1 VGVLHHWRDGLRR
14 FVVPSDLSGEAM
26 CRHMKGSQVLNHEVL
41 TADVIIIGGGP
52 GGSTA
57 ATMLARQGWQVLLL
71 EREYF
76 PRDHVGESLLPAT
89 LPVLEELG
97 VLPAVQAAGFLPKQ
111 GATMVWGKSP
121 TPWSW
126 YFRETNQRYPHAY
139 QVWRPDFDQILL
151 DNSRAHG
158 VEVREGYHV
167 VDVRF
172 ERERAVGVR
181 YTAPDGSSG
190 EASGRWIVD
199 ASGQGALL
207 GRKLDLRRW
216 DPFFRNLA
224 VYAYFRDAQRL
235 PEPDDSNIFIESYAE
250 GWFWHIPLHRGWMS
264 VGVVVD
270 SHLGQEGISRG
281 GPEPFLRAQ
290 IPKAPYT
297 ARMLE
302 RAALVSGPFVV
313 KDWSYVSD
321 QVVGDGY
328 ILVGDAAC
336 FVDPLFSSGVH
347 LACMSGVLAAAYV
360 TTALRDPSLQHPA
373 GQVYKELYY
382 KEYEHFHAMA
392 QLFYSSNRTADSYF
406 WTARQLLGQ
415 ESILSPRHAFIH
427 AVAGQPPRGYERAVL
442 EQGEAPA
449 QFQQSVAQL
458 EADRTARR
466 QQWLAERRDD
476 PAHQALLQSVPHRAD
491 GVEAQRKP
499 VIADG
504 EFVWGYVLLTAGYPE
519 GLPCSRLVAQL
530 VSLMDGQRSVHE
542 MLSSI
547 LDAAD
552 AQQRQQLAA
561 SVLKTLE
568 LLYIDGTI
576 YLHSP

>member
-1 VGVLHHWRDGLRR
+1 
-14 FVVPSDLSGEAM
+14 
-26 CRHMKGSQVLNHEVL
+26 MKGSQIVHGERLE
-41 TADVIIIGGGP
+41 ADVIIIGGGP
-52 GGSTA
+52 GGSTT
-57 ATMLARQGWQVLLL
+57 ATMLARKGWQVLLF
-71 EREYF
+71 ERECF

-111 GATMVWGKSP
+111 GATMVWGKNP
-121 TPWSW
+121 APWSW

-139 QVWRPDFDQILL
+139 QVWRPDFDRILL
-151 DNSRAHG
+151 DNSRSHG
-158 VEVREGYHV
+158 VEVREGHQV
-167 VDVRF
+167 IDVRF
-172 ERERAVGVR
+172 EQERAVGVR
-181 YTAPDGSSG
+181 YTAPDGTPG
-190 EASGRWIVD
+190 EAVARWIVD

-224 VYAYFRDAQRL
+224 VYAYFRGAQRL
-235 PEPDDSNIFIESYAE
+235 PEPDDSNIFIESYAD
-250 GWFWHIPLHRGWMS
+250 GWFWHIPLHTGWMS

-270 SHLGQEGISRG
+270 SRIGQEGISHE
-281 GPEPFLRAQ
+281 GPQGFLRAQ

-302 RAALVSGPFVV
+302 GAALISGPFVV

-321 QVVGDGY
+321 QVVGNGY

-360 TTALRDPSLQHPA
+360 TTALRDPSLQEAA
-373 GQVYKELYY
+373 GHVYKELYY

-392 QLFYSSNRTADSYF
+392 QLFYSSNRTVDSYF
-406 WTARQLLGQ
+406 WTARQLLGR
-415 ESILSPRHAFIH
+415 EAILSPRHAFIH

-442 EQGEAPA
+442 QQGEAPV
-449 QFQQSVAQL
+449 QFQQSVAL
-458 EADRTARR
+458 VEAERAARQ
-466 QQWLAERRDD
+466 QQWLAE
-476 PAHQALLQSVPHRAD
+476 HRAD
-491 GVEAQRKP
+491 PSHHALFQGVPQCAEGVEAQRKP
-499 VIADG
+499 VLADG
-504 EFVWGYVLLTAGYPE
+504 EFVWGYVLMTAGYPE

-530 VSLMDGQRSVHE
+530 VSLIDGQRSIHDIFDS
-542 MLSSI
+542 MLSAV
-547 LDAAD
+547 DPQ
-552 AQQRQQLAA
+552 QQRQLAV
-561 SVLKTLE
+561 SMLKTLE

-576 YLHSP
+576 QLTFP

>member
-1 VGVLHHWRDGLRR
+1 MDLLLNVQYSLRRLARSGLRR
-14 FVVPSDLSGEAM
+14 
-26 CRHMKGSQVLNHEVL
+26 RKGSQILNHEVL
-41 TADVIIIGGGP
+41 KADVIIIGGGP
-52 GGSTA
+52 GGSTT
-57 ATMLARQGWQVLLL
+57 ATMLARKGWQVLLF
-71 EREYF
+71 EREHF
-76 PRDHVGESLLPAT
+76 PREHVGESLLPAT
-89 LPVLEELG
+89 LPVLDELG

-111 GATMVWGKSP
+111 GATMVWGKNP

-139 QVWRPDFDQILL
+139 QVWRPDFDQLLL
-151 DNSRAHG
+151 DNSRSHG
-158 VEVREGYHV
+158 VDVREGHQV

-172 ERERAVGVR
+172 EHERATGVR
-181 YTAPDGSSG
+181 CTAPDGITR
-190 EASGRWIVD
+190 EAEARWIVD

-207 GRKLDLRRW
+207 GRKLSLRRW
-216 DPFFRNLA
+216 DPFFQNLA
-224 VYAYFRDAQRL
+224 VYGYFTGAKRL
-235 PEPDDSNIFIESYAE
+235 PKPDDSNIFIESYE
-250 GWFWHIPLHRGWMS
+250 DGWFWHIPLHTGWMS
-264 VGVVVD
+264 VGIVVD
-270 SHLGQEGISRG
+270 SQVGQAGISQF
-281 GPEPFLRAQ
+281 GPEQFLRDQ

-297 ARMLE
+297 ASMLE
-302 RAALVSGPFVV
+302 QAALVSGPFVV

-360 TTALRDPSLQHPA
+360 TTALKEPSLQHAA
-373 GQVYKELYY
+373 GQVYKELYH

-392 QLFYSSNRTADSYF
+392 QLFYSSNRTAESYF

-415 ESILSPRHAFIH
+415 EDILSPRHAFIH

-449 QFQQSVAQL
+449 QFQQSVAQV
-458 EADRTARR
+458 ETDRAARR
-466 QQWLAERRDD
+466 QQWLAERQAD
-476 PAHQALLQSVPHRAD
+476 PSHQVLLQSVPHRSE

-504 EFVWGYVLLTAGYPE
+504 EFVWGYVLITLGYPE

-530 VSLMDGQRSVHE
+530 VSLIDGQRSVDAVLQT
-542 MLSSI
+542 M
-547 LDAAD
+547 LDAVD

-576 YLHSP
+576 RLASP

>member
-1 VGVLHHWRDGLRR
+1 
-14 FVVPSDLSGEAM
+14 
-26 CRHMKGSQVLNHEVL
+26 MKGRQAVHGDRLE
-41 TADVIIIGGGP
+41 ADVIIIGGGP
-52 GGSTA
+52 GGSTT
-57 ATMLARQGWQVLLL
+57 ATMLARKGWQVLLF
-71 EREYF
+71 ERECF

-97 VLPAVQAAGFLPKQ
+97 VLSAVQAAGFLPKR
-111 GATMVWGKSP
+111 GATMVWGKNP
-121 TPWSW
+121 APWSW

-139 QVWRPDFDQILL
+139 QVWRPDFDRILL
-151 DNSRAHG
+151 DNSRSHG
-158 VEVREGYHV
+158 VEVREGHQV
-167 VDVRF
+167 IDVRF
-172 ERERAVGVR
+172 EQQRAVGVR
-181 YTAPDGSSG
+181 YTAPDGTPG
-190 EASGRWIVD
+190 EAAARWIVD

-224 VYAYFRDAQRL
+224 VYAYFSGAQRL
-235 PEPDDSNIFIESYAE
+235 PEPDDNNIFIESYAD
-250 GWFWHIPLHRGWMS
+250 GWFWHIPLHTGWMS

-270 SHLGQEGISRG
+270 SRTGQNGISHA
-281 GPEPFLRAQ
+281 GPEGFLRAQ
-290 IPKAPYT
+290 IAKAPYT

-302 RAALVSGPFVV
+302 GAALVSGPLVV

-321 QVVGDGY
+321 QVVGNGY

-360 TTALRDPSLQHPA
+360 TTALNDPSLQDAA
-373 GQVYKELYY
+373 GRVYKELYY

-392 QLFYSSNRTADSYF
+392 QLFYSSNRTVDSYF

-415 ESILSPRHAFIH
+415 EAILSPRHAFIH

-442 EQGEAPA
+442 QQGEAPV
-449 QFQQSVAQL
+449 QFQQSVAQV
-458 EADRTARR
+458 EADRAAR
-466 QQWLAERRDD
+466 QQRWLAEHRAD
-476 PAHQALLQSVPHRAD
+476 PSHQALFQCVPQRAE

-499 VIADG
+499 VLADG
-504 EFVWGYVLLTAGYPE
+504 EFIWGYVLMTAGYPE

-530 VSLMDGQRSVHE
+530 VSLIDGQRSIQAIFDS
-542 MLSSI
+542 MLNAV
-547 LDAAD
+547 DPQ
-552 AQQRQQLAA
+552 QQRQLAV
-561 SVLKTLE
+561 SMLKTLE

-576 YLHSP
+576 QLTFP